1 MKRPYGLAL
10 AVAVAALPL
19 AVSYLGESLS
29 VDTCL
34 DAGGSYDYATK
45 RCDHAISHPY
55 VPYLVRHAS
64 LVYGTGIVMVLGA
77 AAAIGLTRKTEAARA
92 PSTRAGA

>member
-1 MKRPYGLAL
+1 LAI
-10 AVAVAALPL
+10 AVAALPL
-19 AVSYLGESLS
+19 AVSYISESLS

-34 DAGGSYDYATK
+34 DAGGSYDYATS
-45 RCDHAISHPY
+45 RCDHALSRPY

-64 LVYGTGIVMVLGA
+64 LVYGTGIVVILCA
-77 AAAIGLTRKTEAARA
+77 AAAIGLTRKMDAPRA